1 MAVTQTA
8 GGDSCSRMGRTWQHP
23 KNSTCQLAQ
32 KEIQAWGRR
41 MQDGWDEKQG
51 IWTRWAQ
58 AIDQNI
64 LCSGLL
70 EGQIKSRFS
79 Q

>member
-32 KEIQAWGRR
+32 KEIQAWGEK
-41 MQDGWDEKQG
+41 DAGWLG
-51 IWTRWAQ
+51 
-58 AIDQNI
+58 
-64 LCSGLL
+64 
-70 EGQIKSRFS
+70 
-79 Q
+79 